1 MLFSVFDKKSSDS
14 YEKLRNSSDAP
25 ENKCQRKSAIK
36 LKLTNAH
43 STRTDKMWWILSQA
57 LALLALT
64 SSRVEC
70 LRLTKMSAPGVV
82 DYRSTLHL
90 ECQFDM
96 GGELLYAVKW
106 YKDDHEFFR
115 YQPHQQPHQLLFPVH
130 GVRLANETIDCG
142 TRRCQ
147 LTLDHLVRQRSGGA
161 YRCEVSTEAP
171 AFRLISET
179 RNVTVAA
186 LPAEGPWIEDL
197 EAHYAEGDI
206 LTAKCLSAPS
216 DPPQLIT
223 WYINKELAAGK
234 YVRDIKRS
242 KPDENGLASSSLI
255 IRLVVETQ
263 KYGKHIDLSCVAS
276 FDGVPESARTAS
288 KTVALFDHETQ
299 IQQHSNPSFTYWYS
313 STTTVRTDILLVI
326 TALGVVVLRT
336 NR

>member
-1 MLFSVFDKKSSDS
+1 
-14 YEKLRNSSDAP
+14 
-25 ENKCQRKSAIK
+25 
-36 LKLTNAH
+36 
-43 STRTDKMWWILSQA
+43 
-57 LALLALT
+57 
-64 SSRVEC
+64 
-70 LRLTKMSAPGVV
+70 MSAPGVV

-223 WYINKELAAGK
+223 WYINKEL
-234 YVRDIKRS
+234 VSRVCLRS
-242 KPDENGLASSSLI
+242 A
-255 IRLVVETQ
+255 
-263 KYGKHIDLSCVAS
+263 VAVS
-276 FDGVPESARTAS
+276 
-288 KTVALFDHETQ
+288 
-299 IQQHSNPSFTYWYS
+299 Y
-313 STTTVRTDILLVI
+313 
-326 TALGVVVLRT
+326 
-336 NR
+336 